1 MAQYHQLSIRTEG
14 FKRENTLKF
23 KQITLILGYIEAR
36 NLCQLLIRTMFNLLN
51 PVQKTTTVL
60 EGMPA

>member
-1 MAQYHQLSIRTEG
+1 MAG

-23 KQITLILGYIEAR
+23 KWITMILGNIGAR
-36 NLCQLLIRTMFNLLN
+36 NLCQLLIRTMSNLLN
-51 PVQKTTTVL
+51 PVQKTTTAL